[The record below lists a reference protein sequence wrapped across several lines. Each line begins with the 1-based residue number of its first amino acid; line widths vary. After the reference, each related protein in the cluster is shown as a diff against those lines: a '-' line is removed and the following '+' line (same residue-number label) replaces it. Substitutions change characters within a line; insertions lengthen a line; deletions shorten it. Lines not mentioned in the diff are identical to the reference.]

1 MAGLCAH
8 KGNFMTKLI
17 WLTLLVFSTSVSPL
31 GLIFGQDDDLPYN
44 PFLEQN
50 LERNRTKVTAAVRDL
65 GGARMDTVVGVP
77 SEVKNDIRVTKKISA
92 NGGRPIIILVY
103 GRKQVVSQD
112 GDISEELQRKE
123 IERRA
128 FKEGLRDTKIEVRQ
142 ELKRPAAVDAVPVK

>member
-1 MAGLCAH
+1 
-8 KGNFMTKLI
+8 MTKLI
-17 WLTLLVFSTSVSPL
+17 WLTLLVCAATVCPL
-31 GLIFGQDDDLPYN
+31 SLILAQDDDLPYN

-103 GRKQVVSQD
+103 GRKEMMPQD
-112 GDISEELQRKE
+112 GDMAEELQRKE

-128 FKEGLRDTKIEVRQ
+128 FKEGLRDTNIEVRR
-142 ELKRPAAVDAVPVK
+142 ELKGPAVADAVPVK

>member
-1 MAGLCAH
+1 
-8 KGNFMTKLI
+8 MTKLI

-65 GGARMDTVVGVP
+65 GGVKMDTVVGVP
-77 SEVKNDIRVTKKISA
+77 SEVKNDIRVTRKISEK
-92 NGGRPIIILVY
+92 GGKPIIILVY